1 MSTLVASPRW
11 AEMEY
16 DERCRRVWQLA
27 HQGLNAERIADALEC
42 RQSLHLYRLARS
54 EGIVFGKASNRS
66 SWPSKETPGL
76 MSESADTVRMRNWQ
90 YQHDGARRT
99 RLENEFKD
107 RAAPY
112 LGFHTDIPTNNTD
125 LILGSNTSQKPLAEL
140 GEPARGDGVETQE
153 LFAA

>member
-1 MSTLVASPRW
+1 MSALVASPRW

-42 RQSLHLYRLARS
+42 RQTLHLYRLARS
-54 EGIVFGKASNRS
+54 EGIVFGKASDRS
-66 SWPSKETPGL
+66 SWPSKDTPGL
-76 MSESADTVRMRNWQ
+76 MSASDDTIRMRNWQ

-99 RLENEFKD
+99 RLENEAKD
-107 RAAPY
+107 RMGPHIPFF
-112 LGFHTDIPTNNTD
+112 LVFPTNNTNPV
-125 LILGSNTSQKPLAEL
+125 LVSGTSQKPLAGL